1 MREKGMVITGSR
13 ARTTD
18 RDTETRRS
26 AGRTSDKT
34 TPPSA
39 DPAGATVG
47 EAAPAGPDA
56 VRFQDSVVLS
66 KGEVFG
72 ACQALADADRLL
84 LKAGGKSE
92 ASALGDLFDLLEAR
106 LVHEA
111 HGSDVPKAGGDR
123 LSWSALAG
131 LPVPGARRLSAD

>member
-1 MREKGMVITGSR
+1 MKENDMMITGSK

-18 RDTETRRS
+18 RHPGVRHS
-26 AGRTSDKT
+26 AGPTSNKT
-34 TPPSA
+34 TRASA
-39 DPAGATVG
+39 GPDASAVG
-47 EAAPAGPDA
+47 EAAPAGTDA

-84 LKAGGKSE
+84 LKGGGKSE

-106 LVHEA
+106 LVH
-111 HGSDVPKAGGDR
+111 
-123 LSWSALAG
+123 
-131 LPVPGARRLSAD
+131 

>member
-1 MREKGMVITGSR
+1 MNEIDMVIAGSR

-18 RDTETRRS
+18 RETGMRRS
-26 AGRTSDKT
+26 TGRTNDKA
-34 TPPSA
+34 TPASA
-39 DPAGATVG
+39 GPAGAAVG
-47 EAAPAGPDA
+47 EAPPAGPDA

-84 LKAGGKSE
+84 LKGGGKSE

-106 LVHEA
+106 LVH
-111 HGSDVPKAGGDR
+111 
-123 LSWSALAG
+123 
-131 LPVPGARRLSAD
+131 